1 MMVRGLFVSVMM
13 LMSFVSTAQPDR
25 WQQRVSYKM
34 DIDMRTDANQFSGS
48 QELTYFNN
56 SPDTLNKVFYHL
68 YFNAFQPGSRMD
80 VRSRMLPDPDKRIG
94 DRILHLQKDEIG
106 YHEIKSMKQDGKS
119 LNYQIDGTVMKV
131 TLNKPIMPN
140 SSTVFEM
147 TFESQVPLQIRRSG
161 RDNKEG
167 IRLSM
172 AQWFPKVAEYD
183 YSGWHAHEYI
193 AREFYSPWGDYDVT
207 INIDSDYV
215 VAATGVL
222 KSKNANNKKTTHRY
236 VAENVHDFVWTADP
250 DYVKRTVK
258 VREGLDFNLYYQP
271 DTLEQNWIELEKYV
285 KKMVPFIEEKCG
297 KYPYPV
303 YNVIQGGDGG
313 MEYPMATLITG
324 HRPLKAL
331 VGVTLHE
338 FIHSWYQGVLGNN
351 ESYSYW
357 MDEGFNTYYDD
368 MTTVYLFD
376 DVVRPVG
383 FMKGSYQIYKYV
395 VERGWE
401 EPMTTHADHFE
412 TNLAYGMS
420 AYRKG
425 GLTLLNL
432 EYILGEEV
440 FDRAMKRYYNTWKF
454 KHPNAVDFEVI
465 MEKESGLE
473 LSWFFDYWTKT
484 TKTIDYAVSGV
495 EGKGKKSEV
504 RLEKIGLIPMPLDV
518 VVTLSDGEQLNYHIP
533 LGLTRGNRN
542 LKNEILMDPWYWV
555 NPNYSFEI
563 DADTQEIVSVVID
576 PTLRMADINFDNN
589 SYSPGSDEKL
599 EIKGEPV
606 KLENNY

>member
-1 MMVRGLFVSVMM
+1 MVRGLFVSVLM
-13 LMSFVSTAQPDR
+13 LMSFVSRAQPDR

-34 DIDMRTDANQFSGS
+34 DIDMRADANQFSGS

-56 SPDTLNKVFYHL
+56 SPDTLTKVFYHL

-106 YHEIKSMKQDGKS
+106 YHDIKSMKQDGKP
-119 LNYQIDGTVMKV
+119 LDYQIDGTVMKV

-172 AQWFPKVAEYD
+172 AQWFPKMAEYD

-222 KSKNANNKKTTHRY
+222 KSKNANNKNTTHRY

-368 MTTVYLFD
+368 MTTEYLFD

-440 FDRAMKRYYNTWKF
+440 FDSAMKRYYNTWKF

-473 LSWFFDYWTKT
+473 LTWFFDYWTKT
-484 TKTIDYAVSGV
+484 TKTIDYAVTGV
-495 EGKGKKSEV
+495 EGRGKKSEI

-518 VVTLSDGEQLNYHIP
+518 VVTLSDGEQFNYHIP
-533 LGLTRGNRN
+533 LGLTRGNRQ
-542 LKNEILMDPWYWV
+542 LKDEILMDPWYWV

-563 DADTQEIVSVVID
+563 DADIQEIVSVVID